1 VKSQKKMTE
10 KIQNSIEEILG
21 KVRAIHS
28 LLETERKKNTEL
40 EAKVNQLQVE
50 LADKTN
56 HAFSLSTEVETL
68 HSALKL
74 AQSKVVEVPTPVF
87 GKREEEIDELVR
99 EIEHCIEQLKQ

>member
-21 KVRAIHS
+21 KVRAIHTS
-28 LLETERKKNTEL
+28 LEAERKKNTEL
-40 EAKVNQLQVE
+40 EAKVKQLQVE

-74 AQSKVVEVPTPVF
+74 AQSKVVEVPSPVL

>member
-1 VKSQKKMTE
+1 MTE

-21 KVRAIHS
+21 KVRAIHTS
-28 LLETERKKNTEL
+28 LEAERKKNTEL
-40 EAKVNQLQVE
+40 EAKVKQLQVE
-50 LADKTN
+50 LANKSN
-56 HAFSLSTEVETL
+56 QAFSLITEVETL

-74 AQSKVVEVPTPVF
+74 AQSKVVEVPTPVL